1 MLNDFS
7 SVSLVL
13 SSPYFNMASPAIILG
28 VRIIA
33 HQEPA
38 IDFILRE
45 R

>member
-1 MLNDFS
+1 
-7 SVSLVL
+7 
-13 SSPYFNMASPAIILG
+13 MASPAIILG